1 MLTRAEALEIA
12 TGATANI
19 NSGKFQ
25 AIIWEEYTVERD
37 HVFGFLCNT
46 KEYKE
51 SGNPRDSLIGIGPI
65 IVSRRTGAVV
75 ICGNRTPKTEIIDE
89 YERRA
94 AAGEW

>member
-12 TGATANI
+12 SGAIADV

-25 AIIWEEYTVERD
+25 AMIWEEYTVEREF
-37 HVFGFLCNT
+37 VFAFLCNT

-51 SGNPRDSLIGIGPI
+51 SGNRRHSLVGIGPI
-65 IVSRRTGAVV
+65 IVSRCKGAVV
-75 ICGNRTPKTEIIDE
+75 ICGNRTPEMDIDE

-94 AAGEW
+94 AAGDW